1 MNLVQ
6 TKIWTVYEVDMKH
19 EHLKREQV
27 LHNYKTEITPNPKI
41 PKSSV
46 AHHGTDEFKPAPTPS
61 VAEIRQT

>member
-27 LHNYKTEITPNPKI
+27 LHNYKTEITPTQKYPR
-41 PKSSV
+41 V
-46 AHHGTDEFKPAPTPS
+46 VLHTMG
-61 VAEIRQT
+61 QTS